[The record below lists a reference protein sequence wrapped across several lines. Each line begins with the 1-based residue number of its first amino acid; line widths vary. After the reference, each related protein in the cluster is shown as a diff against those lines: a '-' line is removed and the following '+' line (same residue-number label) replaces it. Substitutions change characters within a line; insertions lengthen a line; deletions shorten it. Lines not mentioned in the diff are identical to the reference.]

1 MSVTS
6 RLVFD
11 PAEIASAADGGSN
24 MGAYVRAGS
33 DGDLIASQSA
43 HSEEWLNTASKLYA
57 SDGGVLT
64 EVTMSGDA
72 GAIDV
77 NVVNTFTVND
87 AALADT
93 AIANGATAVSTT
105 AIDVS
110 TPLANR
116 KYLYLANEGNKSL
129 YIGAGGGTVTAANG
143 FPLHPGMQ
151 IEMRIGASQDLEVIG
166 ETGASSEDLR
176 YLEAS

>member
-1 MSVTS
+1 MGVTA

-11 PAEIASAADGGSN
+11 PAEPASHHN
-24 MGAYVRAGS
+24 VGAYVRAGS
-33 DGDLIASQSA
+33 DGDLIASQTA
-43 HSEEWLNTASKLYA
+43 FTASLLYA
-57 SDGGVLT
+57 DDGGVLT
-64 EVTMSGDA
+64 AVTMTGAA
-72 GAIDV
+72 GAVDV
-77 NVVNTFTVND
+77 NIADSTGTLTVSD

-93 AIANGATAVSTT
+93 AIANGTTAVSTT
-105 AIDVS
+105 AINVS

-176 YLEAS
+176 FLELS